1 MENNEKQESYEYKGV
16 GLDRTEYKHG
26 LKKFQ
31 EYTNIYHIT
40 QFSDLQLLE
49 SLIFYEIAEE
59 RMKISIDEKK
69 TALEKKNKTL
79 PEKEQKEY
87 SIPTYIH
94 DALNSNLEQIL
105 TLKEKLGL
113 LTNKEGDDSFKV
125 IQQLKEKFKIWC
137 SENNG
142 SRTLV
147 CPHCSKLVLLRIR
160 TDIWETQQHP
170 MFKDKTLYNQHLV
183 DMYLTGKITAEDVA
197 KVLGTSPKY
206 TEWLI
211 EKFHQRK
218 NKENDTRKTD

>member
-1 MENNEKQESYEYKGV
+1 M
-16 GLDRTEYKHG
+16 
-26 LKKFQ
+26 
-31 EYTNIYHIT
+31 
-40 QFSDLQLLE
+40 
-49 SLIFYEIAEE
+49 
-59 RMKISIDEKK
+59 
-69 TALEKKNKTL
+69 
-79 PEKEQKEY
+79 
-87 SIPTYIH
+87 
-94 DALNSNLEQIL
+94 EQIL

-137 SENNG
+137 SENSG
-142 SRTLV
+142 SRTIV

-218 NKENDTRKTD
+218 TKENESGTVPSV

>member
-1 MENNEKQESYEYKGV
+1 MENNENKAYEYKGV
-16 GLDRTEYKHG
+16 GLNRTEFKHG
-26 LKKFQ
+26 LRKFE

-69 TALEKKNKTL
+69 TALEKKNKEL
-79 PEKEQKEY
+79 PEKDQKEY

-113 LTNKEGDDSFKV
+113 LTNKDGEDSFKY
-125 IQQLKEKFKIWC
+125 IQLLKDKFAKWME
-137 SENNG
+137 ENNG
-142 SRTLV
+142 SRTIV
-147 CPHCSKLVLLRIR
+147 CPFCSKIVLLKIR

-170 MFKDKTLYNQHLV
+170 MFKDKTLYNQHLI
-183 DMYLTGKITAEDVA
+183 DMYLANKITAEDVA

-218 NKENDTRKTD
+218 NKENEEK